1 MSKRALIVIDVQKEY
16 FPGGNWS
23 LPASEQALPNIQRLI
38 SLARERGE
46 MVVFV
51 RHLLPA
57 GAPVFAE
64 GTAGCELHDDLEV
77 RPDDA
82 IIKKTNPSAFMGTNL
97 QQILQDADVT
107 SVDICGFM
115 TQMCCDTTTR
125 EAFSRGYKVR
135 LFSDA
140 TAAKDL
146 DANGET
152 IPHDTVHKA
161 ELVVLKSFA
170 EIISTDEA

>member
-1 MSKRALIVIDVQKEY
+1 MSKRALIVIDVQNEY
-16 FPGGNWS
+16 FTGGKWA
-23 LPASEQALPNIQRLI
+23 LPASKEALPNIQRLV

-46 MVVFV
+46 RVFYV
-51 RHLLPA
+51 RHFLPA
-57 GAPVFAE
+57 GAPVFAD
-64 GTAGCELHDDLEV
+64 GTPGCELHDDLDV
-77 RPDDA
+77 RPDDT
-82 IIKKTNPSAFMGTNL
+82 IIKKAHPSAFMGTG
-97 QQILQDADVT
+97 LQDMLKGDGVEAL
-107 SVDICGFM
+107 DICGFM

-135 LFSDA
+135 FFSDA

-161 ELVVLKSFA
+161 ELVSLKSFA
-170 EIISTDEA
+170 QILTTEQA

>member
-1 MSKRALIVIDVQKEY
+1 MTKRALIVIDVQKEY
-16 FPGGNWS
+16 FPGGKWA
-23 LPASEQALPNIQRLI
+23 LPASEQALPNILRLV

-46 MVVFV
+46 KVVYVQHF
-51 RHLLPA
+51 LPA
-57 GAPVFAE
+57 GAPVFAD
-64 GTAGCELHDDLEV
+64 GTPGCELHDQLDV

-82 IIKKTNPSAFMGTNL
+82 IVQKPHPSAFMKTNL
-97 QQILQDADVT
+97 QELLQGEGVEA
-107 SVDICGFM
+107 VDICGFM

-146 DANGET
+146 DADGEI
-152 IPHDTVHKA
+152 IPHHLVHKA
-161 ELVVLKSFA
+161 ELVSLKSFA
-170 EIISTDEA
+170 EILPTDQA

>member
-16 FPGGNWS
+16 FPGGNWA
-23 LPASEQALPNIQRLI
+23 LPASGQALPNIQKLV

-46 MVVFV
+46 PVVYV
-51 RHLLPA
+51 RHFLPA
-57 GAPVFAE
+57 GAPVFAD
-64 GTAGCELHDDLEV
+64 GTPGCELHDDLDV
-77 RPDDA
+77 RPDDSV
-82 IIKKTNPSAFMGTNL
+82 IKKAHPSAFMGTNL
-97 QQILQDADVT
+97 QELLQQAGVE

-125 EAFSRGYKVR
+125 EAFARGYKVR
-135 LFSDA
+135 FFSDA

-152 IPHDTVHKA
+152 IPHDIVHKT

-170 EIISTDEA
+170 EILATDQA